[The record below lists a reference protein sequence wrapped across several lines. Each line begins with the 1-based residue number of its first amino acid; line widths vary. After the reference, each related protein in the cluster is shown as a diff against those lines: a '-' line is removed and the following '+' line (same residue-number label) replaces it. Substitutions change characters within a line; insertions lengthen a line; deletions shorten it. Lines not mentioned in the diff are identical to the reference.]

1 MWKTFAIDI
10 GSFSTN
16 ALEPVGS
23 LRVSQ
28 DGNIY
33 KLARI
38 TTLSGSGYTK
48 PLVVYWTSDT
58 QVTPTTGSASM
69 ASPKGVLVANIPQ
82 NTTAY
87 TWILINGITEVTANA
102 GYTPVV
108 GDEVVATTNG
118 KVAKRN
124 TEDANAVVGV
134 VVSTNPLKIFIK

>member
-33 KLARI
+33 KLAEI
-38 TTLSGSGYTK
+38 STPSGSGYTK

-58 QVTPTTGSASM
+58 QVSPTSAST
-69 ASPKGVLVANIPQ
+69 ASPKGVLVANLPQ

-87 TWILINGITEVTANA
+87 TWILTNGIAQVTPASS
-102 GYTPVV
+102 YTSPAV
-108 GDEVVATTNG
+108 GDEVVATAGG
-118 KVAKRN
+118 KVAKRS
-124 TEDANAVVGV
+124 TEDANEVVGV
-134 VVSTNPLKIFIK
+134 VVSTNPLKIFIR

>member
-33 KLARI
+33 KLAKI
-38 TTLSGSGYTK
+38 TTPAGSGYTK
-48 PLVVYWTSDT
+48 PLVVAWTSDT
-58 QVTPTTGSASM
+58 EVSPTTGSTAL
-69 ASPKGVLVANIPQ
+69 PKGVLVANIPK

-87 TWILINGITEVTANA
+87 TWILINGITQVTADA
-102 GYTPVV
+102 SYTSPAV
-108 GDEVVATTNG
+108 GDEVVATANG
-118 KVAKRN
+118 KVKKRS
-124 TEDANAVVGV
+124 TEDANEVVGV
-134 VVSTNPLKIFIK
+134 VVSTSPLKIFIK

>member
-33 KLARI
+33 KLAKI
-38 TTLSGSGYTK
+38 TTPSGGGYTK
-48 PLVVYWTSDT
+48 PLVVSWTSDT
-58 QVTPTTGSASM
+58 EVSPTTGST
-69 ASPKGVLVANIPQ
+69 ASPKGVLVANIPK

-87 TWILINGITEVTANA
+87 TWILIGGITQVTADSS
-102 GYTPVV
+102 YTSPAV
-108 GDEVVATTNG
+108 GDEVVAAANG
-118 KVAKRN
+118 KVKKRT
-124 TEDANAVVGV
+124 TEDANEVIGV

>member
-58 QVTPTTGSASM
+58 QVTPTTGST

>member
-33 KLARI
+33 KLAKI
-38 TTLSGSGYTK
+38 TAPSGGGYTK
-48 PLVVYWTSDT
+48 PLVVSWTSDT
-58 QVTPTTGSASM
+58 EVSPTTGSTA
-69 ASPKGVLVANIPQ
+69 APKGVLVANIPK

-87 TWILINGITEVTANA
+87 TWILIGGITQVTAVSS
-102 GYTPVV
+102 YTSPAV
-108 GDEVVATTNG
+108 GDEVVAAADG
-118 KVAKRN
+118 KVKKRT
-124 TEDANAVVGV
+124 TEDANAVIGV